1 MRCRT
6 AARQTFV
13 PLSCSGNDAIGRKRK
28 RLPALP
34 LILPHIS
41 GHGNGGAGEG
51 AGGKGQGARVRRQG
65 TGGAAPPAAGGRH
78 ERSSWVPAK
87 PERAAPLF
95 SVCRGR
101 PLGAENKARAAGERR
116 VVERPQ
122 GGKKPLTRA
131 FGRLIMEVTK
141 WVRRRKTHRGK
152 KEGVAP

>member
-6 AARQTFV
+6 AERRIWV
-13 PLSCSGNDAIGRKRK
+13 PLSCSGKGAISRNLK

-34 LILPHIS
+34 VILPHIS
-41 GHGNGGAGEG
+41 GHGNGSAEEET
-51 AGGKGQGARVRRQG
+51 GGRRQG
-65 TGGAAPPAAGGRH
+65 AQPPPAAGGRH

-87 PERAAPLF
+87 PERAAPLLA
-95 SVCRGR
+95 VCRRR
-101 PLGAENKARAAGERR
+101 PLGAENKARAVGERQ

-141 WVRRRKTHRGK
+141 WVRRRKTHHGK
-152 KEGVAP
+152 RKELPHEQI